1 MAWFVYIVE
10 CVDTSF
16 YAGITTDI
24 DRRLHEHNEKKS
36 GARYTRA
43 KRPVKLVYS
52 EAMENRSEAS
62 KREYAI
68 KQMTRKQK
76 EQIIAQYSRLKTR

>member
-1 MAWFVYIVE
+1 MTWFVYIVE
-10 CVDTSF
+10 CADTSF

-24 DRRLHEHNEKKS
+24 ERRLHEHNGTS
-36 GARYTRA
+36 NGARYTRA

-52 EAMENRSEAS
+52 ENANNRSEAS

-76 EQIIAQYSRLKTR
+76 EKLIIEYSHL